1 MEDKLIT
8 IHQPMFLPYTGCIA
22 KILAADEFTFLDDVQ
37 FADGQFQHRNR
48 ILTREGI
55 KWITVPLKSPRY
67 KVNLQDIRISYQT
80 LWKQKMLT
88 AIQYAYTRAEYYDEV
103 MPVVKEILQ
112 EDFEFLTE
120 LSIFSTEKI
129 LKYFGYDKPTLRS
142 SNMRGKPDDRMDRII
157 YITKYMNG
165 STYLSG
171 DGAKCYM
178 DVEYFRSC
186 GVNVEFQNYE
196 CREYP
201 QVWGEEFVPYM
212 SILDYMMNMGNDV
225 SLLLGAE
232 KVCKTGK
239 YRNI

>member
-1 MEDKLIT
+1 
-8 IHQPMFLPYTGCIA
+8 
-22 KILAADEFTFLDDVQ
+22 
-37 FADGQFQHRNR
+37 
-48 ILTREGI
+48 
-55 KWITVPLKSPRY
+55 
-67 KVNLQDIRISYQT
+67 
-80 LWKQKMLT
+80 
-88 AIQYAYTRAEYYDEV
+88 
-103 MPVVKEILQ
+103 
-112 EDFEFLTE
+112 
-120 LSIFSTEKI
+120 
-129 LKYFGYDKPTLRS
+129 
-142 SNMRGKPDDRMDRII
+142 
-157 YITKYMNG
+157 
-165 STYLSG
+165 
-171 DGAKCYM
+171 M